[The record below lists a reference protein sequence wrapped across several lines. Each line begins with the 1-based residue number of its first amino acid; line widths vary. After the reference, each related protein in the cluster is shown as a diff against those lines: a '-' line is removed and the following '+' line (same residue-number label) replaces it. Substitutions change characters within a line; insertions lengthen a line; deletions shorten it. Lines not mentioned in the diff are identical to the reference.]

1 MAIKFDRN
9 DDYVTYY
16 RSDGPDQRR
25 VVIYYPDIV
34 SVAFVARD
42 WHGGQGSGLYALS
55 SSGTPDPKILKRALR
70 EFHSIEPA
78 DAQLT
83 DEDYENYLSAV
94 ETLESI
100 VGKLETLED

>member
-1 MAIKFDRN
+1 MAIKFTRTD
-9 DDYVTYY
+9 DDYVIY
-16 RSDGPDQRR
+16 SNNGRR
-25 VVIYYPDIV
+25 VKIYYPDII

-42 WHGGQGSGLYALS
+42 WHGGQGSGLYSLS
-55 SSGTPDPKILKRALR
+55 SSGTPDPAVLKRALR

-78 DAQLT
+78 NAQLT

-100 VGKLETLED
+100 VGKLENLED